1 VTRNDAGILRLDQH
15 WNGKALVKVAERQDN
30 VVWTGTVA
38 ANGVA
43 WRALLRGNRLT
54 ARQELVVRHGGR
66 NAQSN
71 NTSKN
76 GCDAIPCI
84 VHDLCLQWSA
94 WNCGSC
100 GQSGYALIN

>member
-1 VTRNDAGILRLDQH
+1 MKT
-15 WNGKALVKVAERQDN
+15 LVVGTDGSEGAERAMEE
-30 VVWTGTVA
+30 VIELVREHGATVHLVCVYPA
-38 ANGVA
+38 QKPLERLG
-43 WRALLRGNRLT
+43 LT